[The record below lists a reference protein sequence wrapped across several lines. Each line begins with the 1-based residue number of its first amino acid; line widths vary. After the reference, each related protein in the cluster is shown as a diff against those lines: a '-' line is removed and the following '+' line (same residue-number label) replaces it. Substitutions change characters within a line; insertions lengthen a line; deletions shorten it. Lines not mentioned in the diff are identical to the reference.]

1 MALTFHLALGPAKD
15 RPELDYW
22 TGGLRSSQDIEEAL
36 TLHGDAVWRACV
48 MRCPRQEDAQD
59 VLQETFLKYAQ
70 HEAPFNDDE
79 HVKAWLLRV
88 AINGCIDRERRAST
102 HESSLDAQREA
113 GFDVAVEDESGVV
126 REVLGAMHDL
136 GDPPRTAVYL
146 ALYEGYTAP
155 EIARMLDV
163 PVNTVYSW
171 ISRGRKI
178 LQEVLSA

>member
-1 MALTFHLALGPAKD
+1 M
-15 RPELDYW
+15 RN
-22 TGGLRSSQDIEEAL
+22 SQDIEE
-36 TLHGDAVWRACV
+36 TLSAHGDAVWRACV
-48 MRCPRQEDAQD
+48 MRCAHVEDAQD

-70 HEAPFNDDE
+70 HDRPFNDDE

-88 AINGCIDRERRAST
+88 AINGCIDRERKASA
-102 HESSLDAQREA
+102 HESSLDARREA
-113 GFDVAVEDESGVV
+113 GFDVAAEDESGVV

-155 EIARMLDV
+155 EIAHMLDV

-171 ISRGRKI
+171 ISRGRKT
-178 LQEVLSA
+178 LQEVLA